1 MSSNPIFF
9 APLRVPVTNPATGL
23 MAREWYLFFQAMF
36 NRLGGST
43 GHGNDDLEQLL
54 AENQDVSDVDALG
67 TAKQLSDAQANV
79 LDGDGAAA
87 ELSSLQSQV
96 TDLAA
101 RIEDGSA
108 ADGSTQNALDDAMV
122 LAMSALDDVTPV
134 PAIVSGTFAPT
145 VLGSTTAGV
154 GTYTTQQGN
163 YTRIGDRLFFN
174 LRLKWTATTGTGNLR
189 VGGLPFPSNAGAN
202 GQSVPNVYINSGI
215 TDIPMLLVISNSSLI
230 EFDKYVV
237 GTGVAV
243 LPLPAAADFW
253 ISGSYLL

>member
-9 APLRVPVTNPATGL
+9 APLRVPVADPKTGI

-43 GHGNDDLEQLL
+43 GPGNDDLEQLL
-54 AENQDVSDVDALG
+54 AENQDVSDVDALA
-67 TAKQLSDAQANV
+67 TAQQLSDAQANA
-79 LDGDGAAA
+79 LDFDATAAD
-87 ELSSLQSQV
+87 LSSLQSQV
-96 TDLAA
+96 TDITTRL
-101 RIEDGSA
+101 EDNSA
-108 ADGSTQNALDDAMV
+108 AEGATQNALDDAMV

-134 PAIVSGTFAPT
+134 PAITSGVFTPT
-145 VLGSTTAGV
+145 VLGSTIAGV

-215 TDIPMLLVISNSSLI
+215 TDIPMLIVIANSTLI

-237 GTGVAV
+237 GAGVAV
-243 LPLPAAADFW
+243 LPLPAAAEFW